1 MQTGNAV
8 LVQSP
13 VTQVAAALATSV
25 TADTCVPK
33 IEVLKDGNWFTWMTR
48 MTAVLRQ
55 KRLLDVVTGN
65 IAEPQDPIIAIEWQ
79 N

>member
-1 MQTGNAV
+1 MSDPGQPQPPA
-8 LVQSP
+8 
-13 VTQVAAALATSV
+13 TQVATALATSV
-25 TADTCVPK
+25 TVSTCVPK
-33 IEVLKDGNWFTWMTR
+33 IEALKDGNWLTWMMR

-65 IAEPQDPIIAIEWQ
+65 IAELQDLIAAIEWQ